1 MGYAV
6 SVPENSVTSNGLT
19 RTAWIAWVYVL
30 SIIGVGLARTPDV
43 PLKRPVLG
51 FGRASLHVN
60 ENRANDLVNAVPF
73 ELSKPLD
80 FRLEVP
86 VTVTDGSARQ
96 GEHYTVRRRP
106 RVIFEAGST
115 RGVLSGADDGC
126 DVVITDDH
134 ELQDG
139 EPRSFEITLGKVEG
153 IVELDASRST
163 CRVSID
169 DDEMPPASRVRIRFA
184 SSGGELTESQVAGHS
199 LSVQAEKT
207 PEEKSEMTV
216 VAQRQSGKEP
226 TEIGRKVFF
235 LEPGQTSLTFR
246 VSDVVPLEQL
256 KAFGLADDGAPGP
269 PSEFIVRLR
278 GQHPLY
284 ADEPRDLTFRV
295 TDNDPAAKLTMAIQ
309 DTAGQPLDR
318 ILPGS
323 PFWVVADV
331 DREIRLGMPLQVTLD
346 KGGPIVTGTLA
357 AGERSIRLGPLNA
370 SPGPERSIEVT
381 MEVPASAA
389 ARPFV
394 EPAILTR
401 RLPKGPKDAGRFAV
415 IVVNTSRLQEPGN
428 GVLEAV
434 GKYMKTAGSSS
445 FRNGILLV
453 QPGQPKVFLGMTL
466 PAESKGFSP
475 LVKDGQGVSAQ
486 LNKLLEVVS
495 YVRQENEDPTIR
507 IVVVWAERDL
517 ESSIAVSRLKPVDRQ
532 KYGPITF
539 LCPNADPDGSGAIR
553 DALVGVGNADVA
565 GVTVRC
571 PDVDELSDH
580 IRWAIDGF
588 QAPGRNK

>member
-1 MGYAV
+1 MSRSGEPD
-6 SVPENSVTSNGLT
+6 SSPFF
-19 RTAWIAWVYVL
+19 IATPWLVWVYVL
-30 SIIGVGLARTPDV
+30 SFVGIMLLPKGPSPPP
-43 PLKRPVLG
+43 PLPAVFVGKGSV
-51 FGRASLHVN
+51 HVF
-60 ENRANDLVNAVPF
+60 ENDANALPNALNF
-73 ELSKPLD
+73 ELSEPLD

-86 VTVTDGSARQ
+86 VTVTDGSARL
-96 GEHYTVRRRP
+96 GEHYAMRRRP

-115 RGVLSGADDGC
+115 HGVLSGADDGC

-139 EPRSFEITLGKVEG
+139 EPRSFDITLEAVEG

-169 DDEMPPASRVRIRFA
+169 DDEMPPASRVKIRFA

-199 LSVQAEKT
+199 LTVQAEAA

-216 VAQRQSGKEP
+216 IVQRQSGKEP
-226 TEIGRKVFF
+226 TELGRKVFF
-235 LEPGQTSLTFR
+235 LEPGQTALTFR

-256 KAFGLADDGAPGP
+256 KAVGLTDDDAPGP
-269 PSEFIVRLR
+269 ASEIIVRLR

-284 ADEPRDLTFRV
+284 ADEPRDLAFRV
-295 TDNDPAAKLTMAIQ
+295 TDDDPAAKLSLTIQ
-309 DTAGQPLDR
+309 DTAGQQLDR

-331 DREIRLGMPLQVTLD
+331 NRGIRVGMPLQVTLD

-357 AGERSIRLGPLNA
+357 AGEKSIRLGPVNA
-370 SPGPERSIEVT
+370 SPGSERFIDVT
-381 MEVPASAA
+381 LEVPANAV

-394 EPAILTR
+394 EPAMLTK
-401 RLPKGPKDAGRFAV
+401 RLPKGPKDGGRFAV
-415 IVVNTSRLQEPGN
+415 IVVSTSRLREPEN
-428 GVLEAV
+428 GILEAV
-434 GKYMKTAGSSS
+434 WTYMKKADAPS

-453 QPGQPKVFLGMTL
+453 EPTRPKVLSGVTM
-466 PAESKGFSP
+466 PAESECFSP
-475 LVKDGQGVSAQ
+475 LVKDGQGVSSQ

-495 YVRQENEDPTIR
+495 YVRQESQDPTIR
-507 IVVVWAERDL
+507 IVVVWAERGL
-517 ESSIAVSRLKPVDRQ
+517 ESSGAASRLKPVDRQ
-532 KYGPITF
+532 KYGPISF
-539 LCPNADPDGSGAIR
+539 LCPNADVDGRDAIR
-553 DALVGVGNADVA
+553 DALVGVGNADVQ

-588 QAPGRNK
+588 LSPGKTK

>member
-1 MGYAV
+1 V
-6 SVPENSVTSNGLT
+6 HVVTATNEHRSPFVANGL
-19 RTAWIAWVYVL
+19 AWLTWVYVL
-30 SIIGVGLARTPDV
+30 SFVGIMLLPSGPTPPP
-43 PLKRPVLG
+43 PLPSVFVG
-51 FGRASLHVN
+51 IANVHIF
-60 ENRANDLVNAVPF
+60 ENDANGLPQALTF
-73 ELSKPLD
+73 QLSRPLD
-80 FRLEVP
+80 FRLELP
-86 VTVTDGSARQ
+86 VTVTDGSARL
-96 GEHYTVRRRP
+96 GEHYAMRRRP
-106 RVIFEAGST
+106 RVIFEAGAT
-115 RGVLSGADDGC
+115 HGVLSGDDEGC

-134 ELQDG
+134 ELLDG
-139 EPRSFEITLGKVEG
+139 EPRSFDITLGMVEG
-153 IVELDASRST
+153 VAALDSSRST

-169 DDEMPPASRVRIRFA
+169 DDEIPPTSRVKIRFA

-199 LSVQAEKT
+199 LSVQSEKA

-216 VAQRQSGKEP
+216 AVQRQSGKEP
-226 TEIGRKVFF
+226 TELGRKTFF
-235 LEPGQTSLTFR
+235 LEPGQTGLTFR

-256 KAFGLADDGAPGP
+256 KAFGLADDDAPGP

-370 SPGPERSIEVT
+370 SPGPERTIEVA
-381 MEVPASAA
+381 MEVPAKAA

-394 EPAILTR
+394 EPAVPLV
-401 RLPKGPKDAGRFAV
+401 LPKGPKDAGRFAV
-415 IVVNTSRLQEPGN
+415 IVVSTSRLREPVN
-428 GVLEAV
+428 GILEAV
-434 GKYMKTAGSSS
+434 WKYMETARAPAY
-445 FRNGILLV
+445 RNGLLLV
-453 QPGQPKVFLGMTL
+453 GPAESIVLSGATL
-466 PAESKGFSP
+466 PAESDVFSP
-475 LVKDGQGVSAQ
+475 LVKDGQAVSAQ
-486 LNKLLEVVS
+486 LSKLLEEVS
-495 YVRQENEDPTIR
+495 AVRQGNQDPTIR
-507 IVVVWAERDL
+507 IVVVWTERGL
-517 ESSIAVSRLKPVDRQ
+517 ESPGAASRLKPVDRE
-532 KYGPITF
+532 KYGPISF
-539 LCPNADPDGSGAIR
+539 LCPNADVDGMDAIR
-553 DALVGVGNADVA
+553 DALVGVGNADVE

-588 QAPGRNK
+588 RPPGKTK